1 MSILQAANSRKYR
14 AFLSAAAIAEYE
26 RALELSDDPV
36 VLAFVAHAEA
46 KTGRQNEARQ
56 ILARLT
62 EAAKTRYDL

>member
-1 MSILQAANSRKYR
+1 MLRSVSVRRRISSGS
-14 AFLSAAAIAEYE
+14 SALAH
-26 RALELSDDPV
+26 DPV